1 MTIQDDMSDTTH
13 IALAL
18 HDRHGTYWPYVAVTV
33 TSVCQH
39 TSVPVVVHLL
49 HDETLSD
56 EARQVLGQIV
66 SHYGHRLE
74 LHAVPTIESLSALD
88 FRHFSVATA
97 YRLILPR
104 LLPHLPWL
112 VYLDADIVFHGFD
125 LARFG
130 QWLQTQTHDHPLA
143 AVHDDLFASFAG
155 GRTDLHTLNLAA
167 ADYVNAGVLVMRPAL
182 IAQDLLA
189 ELPAF
194 AARHPKVTHL
204 DQGLLND
211 VFRGRIQRLPPS
223 STVKST
229 SCMVAALSLWTNWKA
244 KFCITRERSNP
255 CPENSV
261 PLTCAFGA
269 TPSTFPR
276 SAASWTSPCLICK
289 EFTRATATPASSPAW
304 HIPNQTHEHIRRAQ
318 LRHSNS
324 SQGQLQH
331 LGPLA
336 HGSSISQRRL
346 SDLLVSV
353 Q

>member
-1 MTIQDDMSDTTH
+1 MSDTTH

-125 LARFG
+125 LAQFG
-130 QWLQTQTHDHPLA
+130 QGLQAQTHDHPLA

-155 GRTDLHTLNLAA
+155 GRTDLHALNLAA

-194 AARHPKVTHL
+194 SARHPKVTHL

-211 VFRGRIQRLPPS
+211 VFRGRIQRMPPQFNRQVNLMFGRCFEPLDKLEGQVLHYS
-223 STVKST
+223 GKVKP
-229 SCMVAALSLWTNWKA
+229 LSG
-244 KFCITRERSNP
+244 KF
-255 CPENSV
+255 
-261 PLTCAFGA
+261 
-269 TPSTFPR
+269 
-276 SAASWTSPCLICK
+276 
-289 EFTRATATPASSPAW
+289 SPADLCFW
-304 HIPNQTHEHIRRAQ
+304 RYTQHIPDISCFVAQ
-318 LRHSNS
+318 PMSYLQKIHTGHSHARVVPS
-324 SQGQLQH
+324 VER
-331 LGPLA
+331 LGPTA
-336 HGSSISQRRL
+336 
-346 SDLLVSV
+346 
-353 Q
+353 

>member
-1 MTIQDDMSDTTH
+1 MSDTTH

-130 QWLQTQTHDHPLA
+130 QWLQAQTHDHPLA

-211 VFRGRIQRLPPS
+211 VFRGRIQRLPPQFNRQVNLMYGRCFES
-223 STVKST
+223 LDKLEGQVLHYSGKVKP
-229 SCMVAALSLWTNWKA
+229 LSG
-244 KFCITRERSNP
+244 KF
-255 CPENSV
+255 
-261 PLTCAFGA
+261 
-269 TPSTFPR
+269 
-276 SAASWTSPCLICK
+276 
-289 EFTRATATPASSPAW
+289 SPADLCFW
-304 HIPNQTHEHIRRAQ
+304 RYTQHIPEISRFVDQPMSYLQRIHTG
-318 LRHSNS
+318 HSHARIIPS
-324 SQGQLQH
+324 V
-331 LGPLA
+331 A
-336 HGSSISQRRL
+336 HPKPNP
-346 SDLLVSV
+346 
-353 Q
+353 